1 MNRFWT
7 MVIMAVV
14 PCLVWA
20 GGTPLMLCPDCGRE
34 VSKRALMCPNCG
46 LKGEI
51 IEQAAKEQE
60 ERIKPKEPDRCVFAD
75 FGKEICRALPVKMSD
90 GSFIVLP
97 IEKTFGLETLI
108 FTYASTNTA
117 IGYGVPEVALDR
129 PLVRF
134 PITVTNLTFAA
145 ADTNI
150 CSELVKSN
158 AVKVDDA
165 TVWQTVQPMA
175 LKNHGRIL
183 LRIKAGEDAHLPPK
197 AHPYYRQLES
207 KWQQE
212 RKAK

>member
-1 MNRFWT
+1 
-7 MVIMAVV
+7 MVVV
-14 PCLVWA
+14 AMPCLVWA
-20 GGTPLMLCPDCGRE
+20 EGASLMPCPDCGRE

-51 IEQAAKEQE
+51 IEQAVKELE
-60 ERIKPKEPDRCVFAD
+60 ERIKPKEPDRWVIAD
-75 FGKEICRALPVKMSD
+75 FGKETYRALPVKMSD
-90 GSFIVLP
+90 GNFIVLP
-97 IEKTFGLETLI
+97 LEKTFGLETLI

-134 PITVTNLTFAA
+134 PITATNLTFAA
-145 ADTNI
+145 VDTNI
-150 CSELVKSN
+150 CSELVKPS

-165 TVWQTVQPMA
+165 ASWQTVQPMA
-175 LKNHGRIL
+175 LKNHGKIL

-207 KWQQE
+207 KWEQE
-212 RKAK
+212 RKTK